1 MRYAI
6 LSSVDKLYNEN
17 CIRHWISAGNK
28 QIGLKT
34 LMQNH
39 SIVHF
44 FPGERSIIKRL
55 SIPEHYLK
63 KEIRRGSS
71 ANSCMSQLPLT
82 LLVNNLA
89 TLSL

>member
-1 MRYAI
+1 MLRYAI

-17 CIRHWISAGNK
+17 CIRQWISAGNK

-34 LMQNH
+34 SMQNH

-44 FPGERSIIKRL
+44 FPWERSIITRL

-63 KEIRRGSS
+63 KGNQKGIKCTRAHICISIS
-71 ANSCMSQLPLT
+71 
-82 LLVNNLA
+82 
-89 TLSL
+89 

>member
-1 MRYAI
+1 MRCAI
-6 LSSVDKLYNEN
+6 FCSVDKLYNEN

-34 LMQNH
+34 LITQLC
-39 SIVHF
+39 IF